1 MQTRRGLRE
10 IRRKTHILVAIGVII
25 SSLSELSESQNT
37 PSSFLHSR
45 GGVRGSRREGGVSR
59 NFRGEKFPRIASE
72 KVAAGAIE
80 QWNIALDALHTR
92 PSDHSK
98 LAHRNKRG
106 VIVPASRA
114 RLADDAHRQRRF
126 PSTSAFSREMEM
138 SAIKEYG
145 QHAIDAAIAGV
156 RLDLST
162 SLISRPILFRHPRG
176 FPGPT
181 LASRDVFVLRRNA
194 RRGIP
199 SRRPAGTLFSGRQK

>member
-1 MQTRRGLRE
+1 M
-10 IRRKTHILVAIGVII
+10 
-25 SSLSELSESQNT
+25 SELPESQNT

-98 LAHRNKRG
+98 LAHRGTGTNAALSSLHHG
-106 VIVPASRA
+106 HGSPTTLIANAGSRA
-114 RLADDAHRQRRF
+114 HLL
-126 PSTSAFSREMEM
+126 FSREMEM
-138 SAIKEYG
+138 SAINDDG

-156 RLDLST
+156 RLDLPT